1 MAGHLLLLARGQFF
15 GLFLRPRACWMLTL
29 AGWVGILSTL
39 LQTPCIYFFYS
50 HKDSCDGERDIVSL
64 QFHLCTLIP
73 ITSILELSSVMCL
86 ALLSVEEPDGEKDLN
101 MLKHSGPLLPFL
113 SVTMTKRRHR
123 FLVTICSFF
132 IFLLCQGER
141 GLDGFPGKPGETG
154 EQVGGSWAMILGTGM
169 SEPLCKPQ
177 LLSCLLGATV
187 V

>member
-1 MAGHLLLLARGQFF
+1 MSWDFVNFATNTMYLVLLLTWRFM
-15 GLFLRPRACWMLTL
+15 W
-29 AGWVGILSTL
+29 W
-39 LQTPCIYFFYS
+39 
-50 HKDSCDGERDIVSL
+50 GERYDSFSGVSPL
-64 QFHLCTLIP
+64 YFDPNNIY
-73 ITSILELSSVMCL
+73 SRAVMCL

-141 GLDGFPGKPGETG
+141 GLDGFPGKPGEIG
-154 EQVGGSWAMILGTGM
+154 EQVGGSWAMIRGTGM

-177 LLSCLLGATV
+177 LLSCLLGGTV